1 MPELEFKYTIPDI
14 SDATANG
21 LADIQE
27 FHNLDLKK
35 LAKGEI
41 FGYLTRKKSISNSKL
56 TSREMM
62 KIASAAKGTIHIL
75 RTHLRALVGGFEL

>member
-1 MPELEFKYTIPDI
+1 MACIYIYIYIQYTIPDI

-35 LAKGEI
+35 LAKELPQEVLG
-41 FGYLTRKKSISNSKL
+41 LQ
-56 TSREMM
+56 
-62 KIASAAKGTIHIL
+62 
-75 RTHLRALVGGFEL
+75 ALS